1 MSETGQYLRT
11 HLQSLKQEQTT
22 TAKAAYEFKFTP
34 VQLLND
40 ELPLRSLL
48 DDGSR
53 EPQVP
58 QGACLLISANMIEQT
73 RILMRSGKEGS
84 GETLVTDWTY
94 KIGAAGC

>member
-40 ELPLRSLL
+40 ELPLHSLL

-58 QGACLLISANMIEQT
+58 QGASAHFCEHD
-73 RILMRSGKEGS
+73 RADPYFDAVREG
-84 GETLVTDWTY
+84 GERRDTSHGLDV
-94 KIGAAGC
+94 